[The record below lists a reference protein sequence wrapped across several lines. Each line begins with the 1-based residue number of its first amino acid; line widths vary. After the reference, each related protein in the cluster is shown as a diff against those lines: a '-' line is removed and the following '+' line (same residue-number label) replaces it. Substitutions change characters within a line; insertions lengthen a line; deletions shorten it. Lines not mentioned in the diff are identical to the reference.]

1 MNRMRP
7 FGSKVFRIVMI
18 APLFF
23 IISLLTKPVGGAESW
38 QAEWEK
44 TVKAAKEEGQLNV
57 YGPRNQ
63 LSILGTGVFQKRY
76 PEIKVV
82 QVKVRG
88 ARALHRILA
97 ERRAQK
103 YLGDVHNCSNLPIY
117 QAKAFDPIK
126 PALIL
131 PEVVDE
137 SKWWLGRHSYGDREQ
152 KYIFFY
158 IGAPARLKF
167 SYNSNLVNPKDFKSL
182 RDLLDPKWYGRIV
195 TYDVRGGGPGGW
207 PMRLIYHHPKLGP
220 EFMRRLFGNMD
231 ITLTRDI
238 RQAINWLATG
248 RFSICLVCS
257 TTGVNRAKSQGLP
270 VEMIYFG
277 ATGGVGGLAAA
288 GGAISLMNKAP
299 HPNAARVFINWLLSR
314 EGQVTAQRALAA
326 YGSDALDSLR
336 IDIPKED
343 VPPNNRRVEGV
354 QYINL
359 EDPSRKDMRPIYK
372 LIGEAFRGARKK

>member
-1 MNRMRP
+1 MSP
-7 FGSKVFRIVMI
+7 LGSIVFKAGMF
-18 APLFF
+18 ALLFF
-23 IISLLTKPVGGAESW
+23 VISLLTKPVGGAEPW

-57 YGPRNQ
+57 YGNTQ
-63 LSILGTGVFQKRY
+63 LFILNAGVFQKRY

-82 QVKVRG
+82 TVNVRG
-88 ARALHRILA
+88 SRTVHRIQA

-103 YLGDVHNCSNLPIY
+103 YIVDALTSAPLRMY
-117 QAKAFDPIK
+117 QAKALDPIK

-137 SKWWLGRHSYGDREQ
+137 SKWWLGRHRYGDREQ
-152 KYIFFY
+152 KYIFYY
-158 IGAPARLKF
+158 IGSPARLKF
-167 SYNSNLVNPKDFKSL
+167 SYNTNLVNSKDFKSL

-238 RQAINWLATG
+238 RQATNWLATG
-248 RFSICLVCS
+248 KFSICLVCS
-257 TTGVNRAKSQGLP
+257 TTDVKRAKSQGLP
-270 VEMIYFG
+270 VEVFYFG
-277 ATGGVGGLAAA
+277 PIEGVAGLAAS
-288 GGAISLMNKAP
+288 GGSVSLMNKAP

-314 EGQVTAQRALAA
+314 EGQITAQRALAEN
-326 YGSDALDSLR
+326 GSDALDSLR
-336 IDIPKED
+336 IDIPKDD
-343 VPPNNRRVEGV
+343 VPLDNRRVEGV

-359 EDPSRKDMRPIYK
+359 EDPNLRDMRPIYK
-372 LIGEAFRGARKK
+372 LIGQAGARKR